1 MNDLKI
7 AFISSHRFED
17 GAAIRGAILVAD
29 CDTKPLEFR
38 VTAPVRP
45 KFYQKTLY
53 GELLDEHIRVELIAV
68 PLLAELKEKP
78 HIILVREPLFLGIND
93 KQMVPTILILK
104 EDEPEFGKN
113 IPKKQL
119 ESANSAHPTL
129 ILKTS
134 EKFSNELNSIQQQLQ
149 QLYSRRNLLEPFSRN
164 NIACQEVH
172 ERKLGDEYTWD

>member
-45 KFYQKTLY
+45 TLFQKTLY
-53 GELLDEHIRVELIAV
+53 GELLDEHILVELIAV
-68 PLLAELKEKP
+68 PLLTELKEKP
-78 HIILVREPLFLGIND
+78 QITLVRNPLFLGINAR
-93 KQMVPTILILK
+93 QMIPTVLILK
-104 EDEPEFGKN
+104 EDELQFGKN
-113 IPKKQL
+113 NPTAQL
-119 ESANSAHPTL
+119 DSISGRPPL

-134 EKFSNELNSIQQQLQ
+134 DKFSKELDSIREQLESI
-149 QLYSRRNLLEPFSRN
+149 YSRRDLLEPFSRN
-164 NIACQEVH
+164 KIACQEVH
-172 ERKLGDEYTWD
+172 NQRLGE

>member
-17 GAAIRGAILVAD
+17 GAAIRGAVLVAD

-45 KFYQKTLY
+45 TLFQKTLY
-53 GELLDEHIRVELIAV
+53 GELLDEHILVELIAV

-78 HIILVREPLFLGIND
+78 QIILVREPLFLGINA
-93 KQMVPTILILK
+93 KQMIATVLILK
-104 EDEPEFGKN
+104 EDELQFGKN
-113 IPKKQL
+113 IPTAQL
-119 ESANSAHPTL
+119 DSANSENPSL

-134 EKFSNELNSIQQQLQ
+134 EKLRNELNSVQQQLESI
-149 QLYSRRNLLEPFSRN
+149 YSRRNILEPFSRN
-164 NIACQEVH
+164 DIACQEVH
-172 ERKLGDEYTWD
+172 EQKLGD

>member
-45 KFYQKTLY
+45 TLFQKTLY
-53 GELLDEHIRVELIAV
+53 GELLDEHILVELIAV

-78 HIILVREPLFLGIND
+78 QIILVRNPLFLGINA
-93 KQMVPTILILK
+93 KQMIPTVLILK
-104 EDEPEFGKN
+104 EDELQFGKN
-113 IPKKQL
+113 NPTAQL
-119 ESANSAHPTL
+119 DSASGHPPL

-134 EKFSNELNSIQQQLQ
+134 DKFSKELDSIREQMESI
-149 QLYSRRNLLEPFSRN
+149 YSRRDLLEPFSRN
-164 NIACQEVH
+164 SIACQEVH
-172 ERKLGDEYTWD
+172 NQRLGE

>member
-7 AFISSHRFED
+7 AFISSHHFED

-45 KFYQKTLY
+45 TLFQKTLY
-53 GELLDEHIRVELIAV
+53 GELLNEHILVELIAV

-78 HIILVREPLFLGIND
+78 QIILVRDPLFLGINAR
-93 KQMVPTILILK
+93 QMIRTVLILK
-104 EDEPEFGKN
+104 EDELQFGKN
-113 IPKKQL
+113 NPTAQL
-119 ESANSAHPTL
+119 DSVSGRPPL

-134 EKFSNELNSIQQQLQ
+134 EQFSKELDSIREQLESI
-149 QLYSRRNLLEPFSRN
+149 YSRRDLLEPFSRN
-164 NIACQEVH
+164 KIACQEVH
-172 ERKLGDEYTWD
+172 NQRLGE

>member
-7 AFISSHRFED
+7 AFISSHRFEN

-45 KFYQKTLY
+45 TSFQKTLY
-53 GELLDEHIRVELIAV
+53 GELLDEHILVELIAV
-68 PLLAELKEKP
+68 PLLPELKEKP
-78 HIILVREPLFLGIND
+78 QIILVRDPLFLGINAR
-93 KQMVPTILILK
+93 QMIPTVLILK
-104 EDEPEFGKN
+104 EDELQFGKN
-113 IPKKQL
+113 NPTAQL
-119 ESANSAHPTL
+119 DSVSGYPPL

-134 EKFSNELNSIQQQLQ
+134 DNFSKELGSIREQLE
-149 QLYSRRNLLEPFSRN
+149 LIYSRRDLLEPFSRN

-172 ERKLGDEYTWD
+172 NQKLGE